1 MTLDRSP
8 ARRTRRRVAVCCAAA
23 LALAGLATAHR
34 ADASYAHA
42 RTVGKRCSTCH
53 TGTRPAPDNLNDT
66 GRYFLEHRTLSGA
79 PGPAGMPGPL
89 AVPAPAPA
97 PNVPPAAGRPDR
109 AALAPFIVES
119 SPATP

>member
-1 MTLDRSP
+1 MTLDRTP
-8 ARRTRRRVAVCCAAA
+8 ARRSRRRVAVACAAA
-23 LALAGLATAHR
+23 LALAGLAVAHR

-42 RTVGKRCSTCH
+42 RAVGKRCSTCH

-89 AVPAPAPA
+89 AAPAPA
-97 PNVPPAAGRPDR
+97 PVPPGAPPAARPGR
-109 AALAPFIVES
+109 AALAAFIVES
-119 SPATP
+119 SPSTT